1 MSDTLSQSVAASQPR
16 ASIHARPRGWSRW
29 FKWILLFFVLL
40 WFADIGISLLIRHT
54 GLQRKITARLESAF
68 GRPVQVASYDF
79 SLWGGPTLQAQSVTF
94 GEDPR
99 FGNEYFLRAESLT
112 VRLRWQGLMRG
123 HIQLG
128 TVSMERPSLNLVR
141 NLEGDWNLAEWL
153 PKPSSTLASSA
164 ASSGAL
170 SAAQSVRFSRIE
182 VDSGRINFKRGD
194 EKLPFALVG
203 VTGYIEPAGP
213 GRWNMDLEA
222 TPTRAAV
229 IVQQAGIL
237 HVSGHMGGTS
247 SRLRP
252 AELDVS
258 WSDASVPD
266 VLRLARSHD
275 YGIRGILTLIMNA
288 RTEDREDG
296 WAIQSRA
303 EFRQLHRWDLALRP
317 DNPALNVLANIHWNP
332 MTFGFEISDAAIEAP
347 HSHARAS
354 ARIAWETP
362 AQGSALKTPPVSIDI
377 ASSLIDLDDLLA
389 WIRAFRSDV
398 AADISLRGFASVRGN
413 ISGWPLR
420 MNRAAVTIDGA
431 ELTGAHLR
439 VPAHVGNI
447 QFRYDGGSA
456 SLAPVALSFGASASS
471 LRMEASAKP
480 GSLEFPTFHLFG
492 NLTQARDLIATAS
505 AFGWNIS
512 RGWDLAGP
520 VRCDLRWQGAA
531 FPWQT
536 QPTGFIDWGGESG
549 EMSLRTPFLNQPIE
563 DIRARSDWKPDSRH
577 ISLSSAAA
585 FGAHWSGS
593 FDRHSSSGWQ
603 FALSADHLVA
613 AEVDRWLNPEWRE
626 SFLDRMLPF
635 LNTRSSTNAVT
646 DNLHAAGH
654 LAIDQ
659 FTLAPVVVR
668 RLQGDLKVDGHHV
681 EFANARGQFYGGDI
695 GASFDADFAAIPSY
709 RVNVAFSRID
719 LATLSADSPAFE
731 NVFAGAA
738 SGELALRARG
748 ATKSDLLASLVCKG
762 KARVNDA
769 EFHNLSLTDSL
780 REGAGRPGLSSF
792 HEALA
797 AFTCGDR
804 EIKFSELSLLTSP
817 GEINAVG
824 AMDFAHNLEFR
835 LRVSSGAPLERPS
848 RASDASSQST
858 YHLSG
863 PLSSPQLTRLS
874 ARAPQP

>member
-1 MSDTLSQSVAASQPR
+1 VSDTLSQSVAASQPR
-16 ASIHARPRGWSRW
+16 ASIHARSRGWSRW
-29 FKWILLFFVLL
+29 FKWIFLFFVLL
-40 WFADIGISLLIRHT
+40 WLADIGISLLIRHT
-54 GLQRKITARLESAF
+54 RLQRKITARLEFAF
-68 GRPVQVASYDF
+68 GRPVQVGSYDF

-141 NLEGDWNLAEWL
+141 NLDGDWNLAEWL

-164 ASSGAL
+164 ASSGAP

-203 VTGYIEPAGP
+203 VTGYVEPAGP

-229 IVQQAGIL
+229 IVQQAGTL

-377 ASSLIDLDDLLA
+377 ASSLIDLNDLLA
-389 WIRAFRSDV
+389 WIRAFHSDV
-398 AADISLRGFASVRGN
+398 AADVSLHGFASVRGN
-413 ISGWPLR
+413 VSGWPLQV
-420 MNRAAVTIDGA
+420 NRAAVTIDGA

-439 VPAHVGNI
+439 VPAHIGNI

-471 LRMEASAKP
+471 LRMEASAKS

-531 FPWQT
+531 FPWRT

-603 FALSADHLVA
+603 FALSADHLTA

-646 DNLHAAGH
+646 DNLHATGH
-654 LAIDQ
+654 LAIEQ

-668 RLQGDLKVDGHHV
+668 RLQGELKVDGHHV
-681 EFANARGQFYGGDI
+681 EFTSARGQFYGGNI

-719 LATLSADSPAFE
+719 LAALSADSPAFE

-748 ATKSDLLASLVCKG
+748 ATKSDLLASLACKG

-769 EFHNLSLTDSL
+769 EFRNLSLTDSL
-780 REGAGRPGLSSF
+780 REGAGRPGVSSF
-792 HEALA
+792 HEASA
-797 AFTCGDR
+797 AFTCGER
-804 EIKFSELSLLTSP
+804 EIKFSELSLLIPS

-835 LRVSSGAPLERPS
+835 LRVSSGVPLERPS
-848 RASDASSQST
+848 RAADASSQPT

-874 ARAPQP
+874 AHAPQP